1 MTKRLGRPMGVPLVG
16 CASHRLNLV
25 VRGFLDPYEEDLEQ
39 VKSLMKRMRT
49 ITHAA
54 KLRYATFDFNN
65 ESISQVLV
73 FKLLW

>member
-16 CASHRLNLV
+16 CARHRLNLV